1 MQDDNANREQ
11 RDKPMAGAP
20 LSPGVGPGAD
30 DAAAERVGSGV
41 AEETG
46 FAEANEH
53 FASGSPEVDPGTD
66 AEPDEVET
74 APERESGGE
83 LETVRGLLLGPE
95 WDRLVEAR
103 RRFEDPAAHAAEI
116 AKALPGAVA
125 IRAAQ
130 DGSLG
135 EALAPTIERSLQTSV
150 RQHPQAI
157 VDAIFPVMGPAI
169 RKSVADTFLRAI
181 QGLNEALEQSLTL
194 KGLGWR
200 IESWRT
206 GRPYAEVVM
215 LHTLSFRV
223 EQVFL
228 IHRETGLLLQHLQA
242 ESVAGQDPDMVSG
255 MLTAIQDFVK
265 DSFHDTNP
273 DSPDRT
279 RGETEALNS
288 MRVGTM
294 TVWIEHAPRA
304 ILAVAIRGT
313 PKQALRQTMQE
324 AVERVSLTMA
334 EALEH
339 FQGDPSVFAPCR
351 PDLETVLVEQ
361 RRDGGGGKKKRNTFL
376 AWIVIGTLAAL
387 LAWWWIDR
395 WATQRQFEQFVQAVE
410 AQPGILVTRTEKVGG
425 AWHVYGLRDPFAM
438 DPTSFFGPQETTPSS
453 GGNARAGASEPK
465 FPRLGP
471 QNVRLGLE
479 QHQSSEPAFVLYKSR
494 TILRPP
500 TSITLAFDAGVLMAG
515 GQTSNKWLAFA
526 RARSLLIPGVTKFDE
541 SRVTNSTLPALNAL
555 KQRIEA
561 RKPRFTVNTTDL
573 SPGQDSMFRDLVKD
587 VKELVQLATEQD
599 VGLRVEI
606 IGHTDS
612 TGAEAKNMRLS
623 MQRSEQVAAV
633 LVTAG
638 VNSDFITP
646 LGVGATDPVI
656 DESGDKD
663 REANR
668 RVSLRVVL
676 RP

>member
-1 MQDDNANREQ
+1 MQDDNANRE
-11 RDKPMAGAP
+11 RHDEPAEDAP
-20 LSPGVGPGAD
+20 PDPTGLSTGSGAD
-30 DAAAERVGSGV
+30 DEPTQESDGDRSEEVV
-41 AEETG
+41 LAEEIG
-46 FAEANEH
+46 Y
-53 FASGSPEVDPGTD
+53 GSVGESS
-66 AEPDEVET
+66 ELDE
-74 APERESGGE
+74 APEIEAALTAEQVAADESSGGE
-83 LETVRGLLLGPE
+83 LETVRELLLGPE
-95 WDRLVEAR
+95 WDRLIDAR

-135 EALAPTIERSLQTSV
+135 EALAPTIEHSLQTSV

-194 KGLGWR
+194 RGLGWR

-279 RGETEALNS
+279 RGATEALNS

-324 AVERVSLTMA
+324 ALEGVSATMA

-351 PDLETVLVEQ
+351 LDLEAVLVEQ
-361 RRDGGGGKKKRNTFL
+361 RRDGGSGKKKRNTLL

-387 LAWWWIDR
+387 LAWWLFSRWVDR
-395 WATQRQFEQFVQAVE
+395 RNFDRFVEGVE
-410 AQPGILVTRTEKVGG
+410 ALPGVLVTRTDTVGG
-425 AWHVYGLRDPFAM
+425 VRHIYGLRDPFAQ
-438 DPTSFFGPQETTPSS
+438 DPTSLDSYTKLDP
-453 GGNARAGASEPK
+453 NR
-465 FPRLGP
+465 
-471 QNVRLGLE
+471 VRIEME
-479 QHQSSEPAFVLYKSR
+479 QHQSSEPAFVLYKSKA
-494 TILRPP
+494 ILRPP

-526 RARSLLIPGVTKFDE
+526 RARALLIPGVTKFDE
-541 SRVTNSTLPALNAL
+541 SRVTNTTLPALNAL

-561 RKPRFTVNTTDL
+561 RKPRFIVNTTDL
-573 SPGQDSMFRDLVKD
+573 SPGQDAMFRDLVKD
-587 VKELVQLATEQD
+587 VKELVQLAIEQD

-638 VNSDFITP
+638 VNNDFITP
-646 LGVGATDPVI
+646 LGVGATDPI
-656 DESGDKD
+656 IEDESNNKD